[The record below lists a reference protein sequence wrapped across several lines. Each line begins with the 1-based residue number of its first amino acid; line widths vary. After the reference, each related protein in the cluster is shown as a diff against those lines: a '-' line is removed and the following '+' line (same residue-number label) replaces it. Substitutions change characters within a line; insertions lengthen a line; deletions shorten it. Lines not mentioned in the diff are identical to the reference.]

1 MATRVA
7 NSIAIPSRRVD
18 RMHARRW
25 GVAFAALALLAL
37 LSLLYLRQA
46 SAVASAGYDIR
57 QLEEQKKLWQAK
69 NEQLSFQIAQLRSL
83 SRVERDAAARLG
95 MGRPETVVY
104 VAPSASTRQVA
115 ASTRAGD
122 RELPAAAE
130 ASGSERSSGSSLFD
144 VVGQWLPFA
153 QPPAGP
159 SSLP

>member
-7 NSIAIPSRRVD
+7 NPIAIPARRVE
-18 RMHARRW
+18 RVHARRW
-25 GVAFAALALLAL
+25 VAAFAALALLAL
-37 LSLLYLRQA
+37 LSLVYLRQA

-104 VAPSASTRQVA
+104 VAPSASTREAA
-115 ASTRAGD
+115 ASSRAGE

-130 ASGSERSSGSSLFD
+130 ASGPERSSAPTLFD

-153 QPPAGP
+153 QPPAEP
-159 SSLP
+159 ASMP